1 MKRVNLPAEA
11 LDFLVARPHLPAY
24 PTDRLQKVG
33 PDLAMSSARNYLQR
47 NNLQAT
53 DEQLRAA
60 LRPHLEA
67 VWADALAPA
76 TAALENNPTWC
87 RIPTNPTW
95 DWEAI
100 YSSPT
105 WQEASRGFLTG
116 MAQAGEETAKEVGV
130 TSDADRTDWELRT
143 EHRLKGAQAAGDER
157 KVVELSLLLA
167 EQRQARR
174 QAELLTGTL
183 TDIQKAVLLKSW
195 RVNQQ
200 REEARLKG
208 FVWGG
213 LWIGAAYW
221 GFWGSGSEELREFL
235 SHTLGLSPAH
245 AAGVA
250 LLTWLGGLVVLFQ
263 QGLAGKTFLHLLVG
277 WCRKRVAS

>member
-1 MKRVNLPAEA
+1 MKHVNLPAEA
-11 LDFLVARPHLPAY
+11 VDFLLARPHLPAH

-33 PDLAMSSARNYLQR
+33 PDIAMFSARDYLQR

-67 VWADALAPA
+67 VWAGALAPA
-76 TAALENNPTWC
+76 TSALENNPTWC
-87 RIPTNPTW
+87 RIPTNPVW
-95 DWEAI
+95 DWQAI
-100 YSSPT
+100 YSSPA
-105 WQEASRGFLTG
+105 WQEASSGFLAG
-116 MAQAGEETAKEVGV
+116 MAQAGEETAKEGGLA
-130 TSDADRTDWELRT
+130 SNADRTDWELRT
-143 EHRLKGAQAAGDER
+143 EHRLKGAQATGDEL
-157 KVVELSLLLA
+157 KVVELSTLLA

-174 QAELLTGTL
+174 QAELLAGTL

-208 FVWGG
+208 FLWGG

-245 AAGVA
+245 ASLLA
-250 LLTWLGGLVVLFQ
+250 LLTWLGGLVALFQ
-263 QGLAGKTFLHLLVG
+263 QGLFDKTFLHLLVG
-277 WCRKRVAS
+277 WCRKLVAS